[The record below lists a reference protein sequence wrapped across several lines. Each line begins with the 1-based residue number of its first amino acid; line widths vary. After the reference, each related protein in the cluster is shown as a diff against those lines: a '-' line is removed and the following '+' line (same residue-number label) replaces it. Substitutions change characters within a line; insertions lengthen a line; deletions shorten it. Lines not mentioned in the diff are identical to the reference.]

1 MLTVNHAREFRSR
14 KERRLKIRIG
24 QIKVEPVKGALDSN
38 HSTLMGLLDEMKE
51 DRLDVVI
58 TPECFLDG
66 YVASDPATSSADL
79 RRFAID
85 AQTSP
90 YAQEVAQWAGT
101 NEIWVV
107 YGCSRLAVGGVLNSA
122 VVYDR
127 AGRIAMIYDK
137 LHLTDDDVKFAPG
150 QALTACE
157 SDFGKFG
164 VMICADRRW
173 PETARTLAL
182 QGARIVFNPTYG
194 FRGDLN
200 TCMMRTRSYEN
211 EMFIAFTHPC
221 EALMTDPTGAVI
233 CQETATNVRFVST
246 DIELA
251 RQSTFSHLNYRRP
264 DVYQM

>member
-1 MLTVNHAREFRSR
+1 
-14 KERRLKIRIG
+14 LKIRVG
-24 QIKVEPVKGALDSN
+24 QIKIEPVKGALDAN
-38 HSTLMGLLDEMKE
+38 HSTLMGLLDEMKG

-66 YVASDPATSSADL
+66 YVASDPAISAADL
-79 RRFAID
+79 QRFAID
-85 AQTSP
+85 ARTSP
-90 YAQEVAQWAGT
+90 YTQEVAQWAGT
-101 NEIWVV
+101 NGVWVV

-127 AGRIAMIYDK
+127 EGRIAMIYDK
-137 LHLTDDDVKFAPG
+137 LHLTDEDVKFAPG
-150 QALTACE
+150 QELTACE

-200 TCMMRTRSYEN
+200 TCIVRTRSYEN
-211 EMFIAFTHPC
+211 EMFIVFTHPD
-221 EALMTDPTGAVI
+221 EALITDPAGAVI
-233 CQETATNVRFVST
+233 CQETAEAVRFVST
-246 DIELA
+246 EIEFNQA
-251 RQSTFSHLNYRRP
+251 PEFSHLNYRRA
-264 DVYQM
+264 DVYQL